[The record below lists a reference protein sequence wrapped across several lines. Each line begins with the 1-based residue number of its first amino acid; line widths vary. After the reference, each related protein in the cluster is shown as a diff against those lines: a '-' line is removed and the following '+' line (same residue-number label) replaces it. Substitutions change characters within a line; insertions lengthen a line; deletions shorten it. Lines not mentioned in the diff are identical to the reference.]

1 MNKKVFLLLLIVIS
15 LISMSAISAADVDD
29 NNQTLALDSS
39 SDVSL
44 ISAGNADV
52 LAMSNNDEIQQI
64 SNSDLL
70 GDDDKDP
77 VVIHIDDSIRDQT
90 IHEDEEFKIE
100 FEIWDA
106 SGDEPCPFII
116 DTDDGFEVELVIG
129 DEVNKTTETD
139 DFEGEFTVEDGLGPG
154 MWEIVLKSDG
164 TDDFGPCESGMRI
177 PILPMSGSRII
188 LDEFDPDWTENGKI
202 TLEYN
207 ETMNVDFK
215 AITDASKK
223 GLRNVNFQFQLDNN
237 IPYFV
242 TSGDDGELS
251 FKLENLTVGNHVF
264 RISLS
269 REAWDYGFR
278 FQDFEISI
286 VVKPI
291 PVILIVNP
299 ESFDLMVDDED
310 DIDAKLY
317 VYRNEEIG
325 DELDPDEVGNITL
338 TSSNSSIV
346 TVDDEGNVVAVGEG
360 KTVIIVGYPGNDM
373 YAAAEDVV
381 VEVAVSKYD
390 TEIILEEDSFD
401 LMVDDT
407 DSIEAK
413 LYVSGND
420 GTGDELNPN
429 EVGNLTFV
437 SSDESVVTVDSEG
450 NFVAVG
456 EGEAAITV
464 SFAGN
469 RKYKAS
475 SDTVTVTVSR
485 YDTEIS
491 VEDSYYELIVDDNDT
506 IVAVLD
512 PDVGDITFTS
522 SDESVVTV
530 DSQGNI
536 KAVGG
541 GRTGIIVSFAGDYKY
556 KPSRAVVTVSV
567 SKFDT
572 SISIDEYFLDMYVGD
587 NDAIVAELDPDDA
600 GELTYTSSNTDVVT
614 VDSEGNVVAVCEGRA
629 GIIVSFAGTN
639 RYKASSDT
647 VTVSVSRYDTEII
660 VDPDDLD
667 MFVGD
672 ADIIVA
678 VLDPIEAG
686 DITFTSSDESVVTV
700 SAKGKVKAVGDGDA
714 VLTVSFAGNQ
724 KYKPCEEKVTVKVSL
739 IETSIDLNSEDS
751 LELNVGDE
759 DSIVA
764 ELDPEDAGFITFT
777 SSNKSVVTVD
787 SEGNIKAVGEGEA
800 DIVLSFDGD
809 YKYAPAES
817 VNVTVS
823 VSRIETSIDLN
834 SEDSLDLFVGE
845 TDAITAE
852 LDPEDAGFITF
863 TSSNTS
869 VVTVDEMGNII
880 AVGEGEAE
888 IVLSFDGDYRYAPA
902 ENVTVTVIVSKKDV
916 RIELMSNDT
925 LKLIVDDEKRIVACI
940 IIDDGSE
947 MSPFDLSGSLEYN
960 VDSDD
965 VVEVDDEG
973 NVKAIGEGEAIIII
987 SFSGNDMYN
996 AADDVTVS
1004 VNVSMIDT
1012 SINLNSED
1020 SLDLFVGD
1028 KDTIV
1033 AKLNPIEAGDITF
1046 TSTNSSI
1053 VTVDDEGNVV
1063 AVGEGE
1069 ADIILSF
1076 DGDNKYR
1083 DAEDVFVTVTVSK
1096 IDTVINVDEDSLELF
1111 VGDEDSVVAELTPN
1125 DAGSVSFV
1133 SSDESVVTVDEEGNV
1148 VAVGE
1153 GDAVITISFDGDDK
1167 YEAAEDVFVTVSVSK
1182 IDTNI
1187 SVDDVELE
1195 LNVGDEDSI
1204 VAELTPDEA
1213 GNVSFVSS
1221 DESVVTVDED
1231 GSVVAVG
1238 EGEATITVS
1247 FAGDDKYEAADDV
1260 VVAVSVS
1267 KIDTSIDV
1275 DEDSLEL
1282 FVGDDGSIVAE
1293 LDPEDAGDVTFTSSD
1308 ESVVTVDEDGSVVAV
1323 GEGEATITVSFAGDE
1338 RYNAAENV
1346 TVTVTVSKIDTNID
1360 VDEDSLKLF
1369 VGDEDSI
1376 IAELDP
1382 EEAGNVTFVSSDE
1395 SVVTVDVDGNVVAV
1409 GEGEAVI
1416 TINFAGDD
1424 KYSDSEAIVTVT
1436 VSKVDTMI
1444 SADKDYLNLF
1454 VGDEDNIV
1462 AFLVVDYDS
1471 GMIPVSHLNS
1481 LKYTSSNESVVTV
1494 DDEGNVV
1501 AVADGEAAIIIS
1513 FDGDDTYSACEDVI
1527 IPVTVSMKDVAINA
1541 GPKSLDLLVGENGE
1555 IYYFPI
1561 PEDLDVKITSSDES
1575 VITVENDDGVA
1586 VVTAVG
1592 EGNAFITL
1600 TVGDGII
1607 YVMNSTT
1614 VSLKVSKIATEIIVD
1629 DSLIL
1634 DVGEKTNID
1643 LTTDPEDLDVTYES
1657 NDTSVVVVD
1666 KNGKVTAVSNGT
1678 ALITIKIEEDN
1689 MYKSS
1694 QATIFVIV
1702 NPEKEP
1708 EKEELNI
1715 TGDAEDI
1722 TFGEDAIIEFFGL
1735 GDAIGNI
1742 TITIDCKNYTIP
1754 ISDGEATFD
1763 IPDLDIGY
1771 YLIPVYYSGD
1781 DKYAPANIYI
1791 DLNVGGDKSD
1801 VISADDVTKYYGDS
1815 ERFVVVVTDYKG
1827 NPVSGK
1833 NVSFIINGV
1842 PYTRTTNDDGS
1853 ASIPLNLISGSYNV
1867 TVIMDNKTF
1876 TSEVNILPTVN
1887 GSDVVKVFRNGT
1899 HYFAT
1904 FRDREGNYLK
1914 EGTEVIFNI
1923 NGVMYDRKISGN
1935 EGIAKL
1941 NINLE
1946 QGEYIITAM
1955 NTVTGENAA
1964 NKITVIPKLIEN
1976 RDITKYYRNG
1986 TQYTVKVIGDGG
1998 KAVGA
2003 GVTVTFNINGVFYT
2017 RTTNE
2022 SGIVKL
2028 NLNLQ
2033 PGDYVITAEYMNCKV
2048 SNNVKVLPVLSAS
2061 DLSMKYRDGSKFT
2074 AKLVD
2079 GEGRPYSGQTV
2090 QFNINGVMYNR
2101 VTDSSGQAKLN
2112 INLMAGEYIITS
2124 SYNGSNIANTIKIAA

>member
-1 MNKKVFLLLLIVIS
+1 MNKKVFLLWLIMIS
-15 LISMSAISAADVDD
+15 LISMSAISAADVNDQ
-29 NNQTLALDSS
+29 NQTLVLDSS
-39 SDVSL
+39 SDISSVS
-44 ISAGNADV
+44 ADDADV
-52 LAMSNNDEIQQI
+52 LSLNNDDEIQRI
-64 SNSDLL
+64 SNSDVL

-77 VVIHIDDSIRDQT
+77 VVIHIDDEFRDKV
-90 IHEDEEFKIE
+90 IHEDEKFTIE
-100 FEIWDA
+100 FEVWDA
-106 SGDEPCPFII
+106 SGDEPEPFDV
-116 DTDDGFEVELVIG
+116 DTDDEEDDDRDFDFEVRLIIG
-129 DEVNKTTETD
+129 DEVDETTET
-139 DFEGEFTVEDGLGPG
+139 ENLAGEFTVDDGLGPG

-188 LDEFDPDWTENGKI
+188 LDEFDPDWTEDGEI

-278 FQDFEISI
+278 FQDFEIPI

-373 YAAAEDVV
+373 YAAAKDVA
-381 VEVAVSKYD
+381 VEVTVSKYD
-390 TEIILEEDSFD
+390 TEITLEEDSFD
-401 LMVDDT
+401 LMVDDE
-407 DSIEAK
+407 DAIEAK
-413 LYVSGND
+413 LYVSDNNGI
-420 GTGDELNPN
+420 GDELDPD

-456 EGEAAITV
+456 GGEAAITV

-475 SDTVTVTVSR
+475 SDTVTFTVSR

-491 VEDSYYELIVDDNDT
+491 VEDSYYELIVDDNDV
-506 IVAVLD
+506 IVAELD

-556 KPSRAVVTVSV
+556 KPSRVVVTVSV

-587 NDAIVAELDPDDA
+587 NDAIVAELDPEEA
-600 GELTYTSSNTDVVT
+600 GELTFTSSDESVVI
-614 VDSEGNVVAVCEGRA
+614 VDSDGNVVAVGEGRA

-647 VTVSVSRYDTEII
+647 VTVSVSRYDTEISFY
-660 VDPDDLD
+660 PEDLD
-667 MFVGD
+667 LNVGD
-672 ADIIVA
+672 AEIIVA
-678 VLDPIEAG
+678 ELDPFEAG
-686 DITFTSSDESVVTV
+686 NITFVSSDESVVTV
-700 SAKGKVKAVGDGDA
+700 SGKGKVKAVGDGDA
-714 VLTVSFAGNQ
+714 VITVSFSGNQ

-739 IETSIDLNSEDS
+739 IETSINLNSEDS
-751 LELNVGDE
+751 LDLNVGDA
-759 DSIVA
+759 DIIVA

-777 SSNKSVVTVD
+777 SSNNSVVTVD
-787 SEGNIKAVGEGEA
+787 SQGNIKAVGGGEA
-800 DIVLSFDGD
+800 DIILSFAGD
-809 YKYAPAES
+809 YKYAPAEN

-823 VSRIETSIDLN
+823 VSKIETSINLN
-834 SEDSLDLFVGE
+834 GEDSLELFVGE

-863 TSSNTS
+863 TSSNSS
-869 VVTVDEMGNII
+869 VMTVDEMGNII

-888 IVLSFDGDYRYAPA
+888 IVLSFDGDYRYAAA

-925 LKLIVDDEKRIVACI
+925 LKLIVGDEKRIVACI
-940 IIDDGSE
+940 VIDDGSE
-947 MSPFDLSGSLEYN
+947 MSPFDLSNSLEFN

-973 NVKAIGEGEAIIII
+973 NVKAIGEGEAIVII

-996 AADDVTVS
+996 VADDVTVS

-1012 SINLNSED
+1012 VINLNGDD

-1028 KDTIV
+1028 EDTIV
-1033 AKLNPIEAGDITF
+1033 AKLNPIEAGNITF
-1046 TSTNSSI
+1046 TSSNSSV

-1083 DAEDVFVTVTVSK
+1083 AAEDVFVTVTVSK
-1096 IDTVINVDEDSLELF
+1096 IDTIITVDEDSLELF
-1111 VGDEDSVVAELTPN
+1111 VGETDAITAELDPEDAGFITFTSSDESVVTVDDEGNVVAVGEGEAIITISFDGDDMYEAAEDVVVTVSVFKIDTTIDVDEDSFDLFVGDDAIIVAVLDPEE
-1125 DAGSVSFV
+1125 AGNLSFV
-1133 SSDESVVTVDEEGNV
+1133 SSDESVVTVDDEGNV

-1153 GDAVITISFDGDDK
+1153 GEAIITLSFDGDDM
-1167 YEAAEDVFVTVSVSK
+1167 YEAAEDVIVSFSVSK
-1182 IDTNI
+1182 IDTI
-1187 SVDDVELE
+1187 IRVDDVELE
-1195 LNVGDEDSI
+1195 LNVGDKDSI
-1204 VAELTPDEA
+1204 V
-1213 GNVSFVSS
+1213 
-1221 DESVVTVDED
+1221 
-1231 GSVVAVG
+1231 
-1238 EGEATITVS
+1238 
-1247 FAGDDKYEAADDV
+1247 
-1260 VVAVSVS
+1260 
-1267 KIDTSIDV
+1267 
-1275 DEDSLEL
+1275 
-1282 FVGDDGSIVAE
+1282 
-1293 LDPEDAGDVTFTSSD
+1293 
-1308 ESVVTVDEDGSVVAV
+1308 
-1323 GEGEATITVSFAGDE
+1323 
-1338 RYNAAENV
+1338 
-1346 TVTVTVSKIDTNID
+1346 
-1360 VDEDSLKLF
+1360 
-1369 VGDEDSI
+1369 
-1376 IAELDP
+1376 AELDP
-1382 EEAGNVTFVSSDE
+1382 EEAGNLSFVSSDE
-1395 SVVTVDVDGNVVAV
+1395 SVMTVDDEGNVVAV
-1409 GEGEAVI
+1409 GEGEAII

-1444 SADKDYLNLF
+1444 SVDKDYLDLF

-1471 GMIPVSHLNS
+1471 GMIPISHLNS

-1494 DDEGNVV
+1494 DDDGNVK
-1501 AVADGEAAIIIS
+1501 AVGDGEAAIIIS

-1527 IPVTVSMKDVAINA
+1527 IPVTVSMKDAAINA
-1541 GPKSLDLLVGENGE
+1541 GPKSLDLLVGEKGE

-1561 PEDLDVKITSSDES
+1561 PEDLDVKITSSNES
-1575 VITVENDDGVA
+1575 VITVENDDEVA

-1592 EGNAFITL
+1592 EGNATITL
-1600 TVGDGII
+1600 IVGDGITH
-1607 YVMNSTT
+1607 VMNSTT
-1614 VSLKVSKIATEIIVD
+1614 VSVKVSKIATEIIVD

-1657 NDTSVVVVD
+1657 NDTSVIVVD
-1666 KNGKVTAVSNGT
+1666 KNGKITALSNGT
-1678 ALITIKIEEDN
+1678 ALITVKIEEDN

-1722 TFGEDAIIEFFGL
+1722 IFGEDAIIEIFGL
-1735 GDAIGNI
+1735 GDATGNI
-1742 TITIDCKNYTIP
+1742 TITIDGKNYTIA

-1763 IPDLDIGY
+1763 IPDLDIGD

-1781 DKYAPANIYI
+1781 DKYAPACIYI

-1801 VISADDVTKYYGDS
+1801 VIIADDVTKYYGDS
-1815 ERFVVVVTDYKG
+1815 ERYVVFVTDYKG

-1833 NVSFIINGV
+1833 NLSFIINGV

-1853 ASIPLNLISGSYNV
+1853 ASIPLNLISGIYNV

-1986 TQYTVKVIGDGG
+1986 TQYTVKVIGDDG

-2079 GEGRPYSGQTV
+2079 GEGQAYAGQTV

>member
-1 MNKKVFLLLLIVIS
+1 
-15 LISMSAISAADVDD
+15 MSAISAADVDD

-70 GDDDKDP
+70 GGDDKDP

-207 ETMNVDFK
+207 ETMDVEFK

-223 GLRNVNFQFQLDNN
+223 GLRNVDFQFQLDDNN
-237 IPYFV
+237 PYFV

-278 FQDFEISI
+278 FQDFEIPI

-291 PVILIVNP
+291 PVKLIVDP

-317 VYRNEEIG
+317 VYRDEEIG
-325 DELDPDEVGNITL
+325 DELDPDEVGNITF

-346 TVDDEGNVVAVGEG
+346 TVDDECNVVAVGEG

-390 TEIILEEDSFD
+390 TEITLEEDSFD

-420 GTGDELNPN
+420 GTGDELDPD

-456 EGEAAITV
+456 GGEAAITV

-469 RKYKAS
+469 RKYNAS

-491 VEDSYYELIVDDNDT
+491 VEDSYYELTVDDNDT
-506 IVAVLD
+506 IVAELD

-556 KPSRAVVTVSV
+556 KPSCAVVSVSV

-614 VDSEGNVVAVCEGRA
+614 VDSEGNVVAVGEGRA

-714 VLTVSFAGNQ
+714 VITVSFAGNQ

-787 SEGNIKAVGEGEA
+787 SEGNIKAVGEGES

-817 VNVTVS
+817 VNVTVT
-823 VSRIETSIDLN
+823 VSRIETSINLN
-834 SEDSLDLFVGE
+834 SEDSLDLFVSE
-845 TDAITAE
+845 TDTITAE
-852 LDPEDAGFITF
+852 LDPEDAGLITF

-940 IIDDGSE
+940 VIDDGSE
-947 MSPFDLSGSLEYN
+947 MSPFDLSRSLEYN

-987 SFSGNDMYN
+987 SFGGNDMYN

-1004 VNVSMIDT
+1004 VNVSRIDT

-1020 SLDLFVGD
+1020 SLELFVGD
-1028 KDTIV
+1028 EDTIV

-1083 DAEDVFVTVTVSK
+1083 AAEDVFVTVTVSK
-1096 IDTVINVDEDSLELF
+1096 IDTIISVDEDSLELF
-1111 VGDEDSVVAELTPN
+1111 VGETDAITAELDPE
-1125 DAGSVSFV
+1125 DAGFITFTSSNSF
-1133 SSDESVVTVDEEGNV
+1133 VVTVDDEGNV

-1153 GDAVITISFDGDDK
+1153 GEAIITLSFDGDDK
-1167 YEAAEDVFVTVSVSK
+1167 YEAAEDVVVTVSVSK
-1182 IDTNI
+1182 IDTII
-1187 SVDDVELE
+1187 SVGNVGLE
-1195 LNVGDEDSI
+1195 LNVGDKDSI
-1204 VAELTPDEA
+1204 V
-1213 GNVSFVSS
+1213 
-1221 DESVVTVDED
+1221 
-1231 GSVVAVG
+1231 
-1238 EGEATITVS
+1238 
-1247 FAGDDKYEAADDV
+1247 
-1260 VVAVSVS
+1260 
-1267 KIDTSIDV
+1267 
-1275 DEDSLEL
+1275 
-1282 FVGDDGSIVAE
+1282 
-1293 LDPEDAGDVTFTSSD
+1293 
-1308 ESVVTVDEDGSVVAV
+1308 
-1323 GEGEATITVSFAGDE
+1323 
-1338 RYNAAENV
+1338 
-1346 TVTVTVSKIDTNID
+1346 
-1360 VDEDSLKLF
+1360 
-1369 VGDEDSI
+1369 
-1376 IAELDP
+1376 AELDP
-1382 EEAGNVTFVSSDE
+1382 EEAGNLSFVSSDE
-1395 SVVTVDVDGNVVAV
+1395 SVMTVDDEGNVVAV
-1409 GEGEAVI
+1409 GEGEAIITLSFDGDDKYEAAEDVVVTVSVSKIDTIISVGNVGLELNVGDKDSIVAELDPEEAGNLSFVSSDESVMTVDDEGNVVAVGEGEAII

-1436 VSKVDTMI
+1436 VSKVDTII
-1444 SADKDYLNLF
+1444 SVDKDYLDLF

-1471 GMIPVSHLNS
+1471 GMIPISHLNS

-1494 DDEGNVV
+1494 DDDGNVK
-1501 AVADGEAAIIIS
+1501 AVGDGEAAIIIS
-1513 FDGDDTYSACEDVI
+1513 FDGDDNYSACEDVI
-1527 IPVTVSMKDVAINA
+1527 IPVTVSMKDATINA
-1541 GPKSLDLLVGENGE
+1541 GPKSLDLLVGEKGE
-1555 IYYFPI
+1555 IYYFTI
-1561 PEDLDVKITSSDES
+1561 PEELDVKITSSNES
-1575 VITVENDDGVA
+1575 VITVENDDEVA

-1592 EGNAFITL
+1592 EGNATITL
-1600 TVGDGII
+1600 IVGDGITH
-1607 YVMNSTT
+1607 VMNSTT
-1614 VSLKVSKIATEIIVD
+1614 VSVKVSKIATEIIVD

-1657 NDTSVVVVD
+1657 NDTSVIVVD
-1666 KNGKVTAVSNGT
+1666 KNGKITALSNGT
-1678 ALITIKIEEDN
+1678 ALITVKIEEDN

-1722 TFGEDAIIEFFGL
+1722 IFGEDAIIEIFGL
-1735 GDAIGNI
+1735 GDATGNI
-1742 TITIDCKNYTIP
+1742 TITIDGKNYTIA

-1763 IPDLDIGY
+1763 IPDLDIGD

-1781 DKYAPANIYI
+1781 DKYAPACIYI

-1801 VISADDVTKYYGDS
+1801 VIIADDVTKYYGDS
-1815 ERFVVVVTDYKG
+1815 ERYVVFVTDYKG

-1833 NVSFIINGV
+1833 NLSFIINGV

-1853 ASIPLNLISGSYNV
+1853 ASIPLNLISGIYNV

-1876 TSEVNILPTVN
+1876 TSEINILPTVN

-1914 EGTEVIFNI
+1914 EGTAVRFNI

-1935 EGIAKL
+1935 EGLAKL

-1955 NTVTGENAA
+1955 NIVTGENAA

-1976 RDITKYYRNG
+1976 RDIVKYYRNE
-1986 TQYTVKVIGDGG
+1986 TQYTVKVIGDDG
-1998 KAVGA
+1998 KAVGG

-2048 SNNVKVLPVLSAS
+2048 SNKVKVLPVLSAR
-2061 DLSMKYRDGSKFT
+2061 DMSMKYRDESKFT

-2079 GEGRPYSGQTV
+2079 GEGKAYAGQTV

-2112 INLMAGEYIITS
+2112 INLIAGEYIITS

>member
-70 GDDDKDP
+70 GGDDKDP

-207 ETMNVDFK
+207 ETMDVEFK

-223 GLRNVNFQFQLDNN
+223 GLRNVDFQFQLDDNN
-237 IPYFV
+237 PYFV

-278 FQDFEISI
+278 FQDFEIPI

-291 PVILIVNP
+291 PVKLIVDP

-317 VYRNEEIG
+317 VYRDEEIG
-325 DELDPDEVGNITL
+325 DELDPDEVGNITF

-346 TVDDEGNVVAVGEG
+346 TVDDECNVVAVGEG

-390 TEIILEEDSFD
+390 TEITLEEDSFD

-420 GTGDELNPN
+420 GTGDELDPD

-456 EGEAAITV
+456 GGEAAITV

-469 RKYKAS
+469 RKYNAS

-491 VEDSYYELIVDDNDT
+491 VEDSYYELTVDDNDT
-506 IVAVLD
+506 IVAELD

-556 KPSRAVVTVSV
+556 KPSCAVVSVSV

-614 VDSEGNVVAVCEGRA
+614 VDSEGNVVAVGEGRA

-714 VLTVSFAGNQ
+714 VITVSFAGNQ

-787 SEGNIKAVGEGEA
+787 SEGNIKAVGEGES

-817 VNVTVS
+817 VNVTVT
-823 VSRIETSIDLN
+823 VSRIETSINLN
-834 SEDSLDLFVGE
+834 SEDSLDLFVSE
-845 TDAITAE
+845 TDTITAE
-852 LDPEDAGFITF
+852 LDPEDAGLITF

-940 IIDDGSE
+940 VIDDGSE
-947 MSPFDLSGSLEYN
+947 MSPFDLSRSLEYN

-987 SFSGNDMYN
+987 SFGGNDMYN

-1004 VNVSMIDT
+1004 VNVSRIDT

-1020 SLDLFVGD
+1020 SLELFVGD
-1028 KDTIV
+1028 EDTIV

-1083 DAEDVFVTVTVSK
+1083 AAEDVFVTVTVSK
-1096 IDTVINVDEDSLELF
+1096 IDTIISVDEDSLELF
-1111 VGDEDSVVAELTPN
+1111 VGETDAITAELDPE
-1125 DAGSVSFV
+1125 DAGFITFTSSNSF
-1133 SSDESVVTVDEEGNV
+1133 VVTVDDEGNV

-1153 GDAVITISFDGDDK
+1153 GEAIITLSFDGDDK
-1167 YEAAEDVFVTVSVSK
+1167 YEAAEDVVVTVSVFK
-1182 IDTNI
+1182 IDTTI
-1187 SVDDVELE
+1187 DV
-1195 LNVGDEDSI
+1195 DEDSFDLFVGDDAII
-1204 VAELTPDEA
+1204 VAVLDPEEA
-1213 GNVSFVSS
+1213 GNLSFVSS
-1221 DESVVTVDED
+1221 DESVVTVDDE
-1231 GSVVAVG
+1231 GNVVAVG
-1238 EGEATITVS
+1238 EGEAIITLS
-1247 FAGDDKYEAADDV
+1247 FDGDDKYEAAEDV
-1260 VVAVSVS
+1260 VVTVSVF
-1267 KIDTSIDV
+1267 KIDTTIDV
-1275 DEDSLEL
+1275 DEDSFDL
-1282 FVGDDGSIVAE
+1282 FVGDDAIIVA
-1293 LDPEDAGDVTFTSSD
+1293 V
-1308 ESVVTVDEDGSVVAV
+1308 
-1323 GEGEATITVSFAGDE
+1323 
-1338 RYNAAENV
+1338 
-1346 TVTVTVSKIDTNID
+1346 
-1360 VDEDSLKLF
+1360 
-1369 VGDEDSI
+1369 
-1376 IAELDP
+1376 LDP
-1382 EEAGNVTFVSSDE
+1382 EEAGNLSFVSSDE
-1395 SVVTVDVDGNVVAV
+1395 SVVTVDDEGNVVAV
-1409 GEGEAVI
+1409 GEGEAII

-1436 VSKVDTMI
+1436 VSKVDTII
-1444 SADKDYLNLF
+1444 SVDKDYLDLF

-1471 GMIPVSHLNS
+1471 GMIPISHLNS

-1494 DDEGNVV
+1494 DDDGNVK
-1501 AVADGEAAIIIS
+1501 AVGDGEAAIIIS
-1513 FDGDDTYSACEDVI
+1513 FDGDDNYSACEDVI
-1527 IPVTVSMKDVAINA
+1527 IPVTVSMKDATINA
-1541 GPKSLDLLVGENGE
+1541 GPKSLDLLVGEKGE
-1555 IYYFPI
+1555 IYYFTI
-1561 PEDLDVKITSSDES
+1561 PEELDVKITSSNES
-1575 VITVENDDGVA
+1575 VITVENDDEVA

-1592 EGNAFITL
+1592 EGNATITL
-1600 TVGDGII
+1600 IVGDGITH
-1607 YVMNSTT
+1607 VMNSTT
-1614 VSLKVSKIATEIIVD
+1614 VSVKVSKIATEIIVD

-1657 NDTSVVVVD
+1657 NDTSVIVVD
-1666 KNGKVTAVSNGT
+1666 KNGKITALSNGT
-1678 ALITIKIEEDN
+1678 ALITVKIEEDN

-1722 TFGEDAIIEFFGL
+1722 IFGEDAIIEIFGL
-1735 GDAIGNI
+1735 GDATGNI
-1742 TITIDCKNYTIP
+1742 TITIDGKNYTIA

-1763 IPDLDIGY
+1763 IPDLDIGD

-1781 DKYAPANIYI
+1781 DKYAPACIYI

-1801 VISADDVTKYYGDS
+1801 VIIADDVTKYYGDS
-1815 ERFVVVVTDYKG
+1815 ERYVVFVTDYKG

-1833 NVSFIINGV
+1833 NLSFIINGV

-1853 ASIPLNLISGSYNV
+1853 ASIPLNLISGIYNV

-1876 TSEVNILPTVN
+1876 TSEINILPTVN

-1914 EGTEVIFNI
+1914 EGTAVRFNI

-1935 EGIAKL
+1935 EGLAKL

-1955 NTVTGENAA
+1955 NIVTGENAA

-1976 RDITKYYRNG
+1976 RDIVKYYRNE
-1986 TQYTVKVIGDGG
+1986 TQYTVKVIGDDG
-1998 KAVGA
+1998 KAVGG

-2048 SNNVKVLPVLSAS
+2048 SNKVKVLPVLSAR
-2061 DLSMKYRDGSKFT
+2061 DMSMKYRDESKFT

-2079 GEGRPYSGQTV
+2079 GEGKAYAGQTV

-2112 INLMAGEYIITS
+2112 INLIAGEYIITS